1 MRQSSIYFNMEK
13 YYGRLAKERKGGRG
27 EGRKERRKKERKD
40 GRMEGRRKEKKEGI
54 EKGGSRKKRV
64 SNNTE

>member
-40 GRMEGRRKEKKEGI
+40 GRMEEGGKKKRKE
-54 EKGGSRKKRV
+54 
-64 SNNTE
+64 

>member
-1 MRQSSIYFNMEK
+1 
-13 YYGRLAKERKGGRG
+13 
-27 EGRKERRKKERKD
+27 
-40 GRMEGRRKEKKEGI
+40 MEGRRKEKKEGI